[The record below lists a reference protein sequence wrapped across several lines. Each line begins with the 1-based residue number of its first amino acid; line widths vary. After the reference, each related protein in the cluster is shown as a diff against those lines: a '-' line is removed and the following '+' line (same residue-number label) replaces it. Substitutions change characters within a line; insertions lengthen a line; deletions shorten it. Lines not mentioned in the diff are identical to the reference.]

1 MTLLHD
7 QALLVLV
14 IFPSLMIGMQVLL
27 FLFPGDADRTGRDRD
42 RPFD

>member
-7 QALLVLV
+7 HALLVLV

-27 FLFPGDADRTGRDRD
+27 FLFPSDADRTGRKRD
-42 RPFD
+42 LPLD